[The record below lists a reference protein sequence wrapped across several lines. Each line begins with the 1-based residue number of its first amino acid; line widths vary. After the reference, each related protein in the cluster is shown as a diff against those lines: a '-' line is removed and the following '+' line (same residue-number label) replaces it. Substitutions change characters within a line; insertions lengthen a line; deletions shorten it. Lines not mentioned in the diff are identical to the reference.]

1 MEQNSLIIYDDNDDR
16 FTMIQI
22 LPLSSIIRIIIE
34 LLSHFRNFQF
44 SFSTL
49 TSSSNSIPNPFWAN
63 VSNNR
68 QFYAQRRFFIVSSF
82 EFELNENKGSW
93 RDRNGW
99 AGKVNEGRARLNSS
113 SRILV
118 ASGFDCR
125 PLESIPYLFANRY
138 AEFPIPKLI
147 FASSNFDTYQHSG
160 CAVLLHE
167 LQRQR

>member
-22 LPLSSIIRIIIE
+22 LSLSSIIRIIIE

-68 QFYAQRRFFIVSSF
+68 QFYAQRRSFIVSSF
-82 EFELNENKGSW
+82 EF
-93 RDRNGW
+93 
-99 AGKVNEGRARLNSS
+99 
-113 SRILV
+113 
-118 ASGFDCR
+118 
-125 PLESIPYLFANRY
+125 
-138 AEFPIPKLI
+138 PIERK
-147 FASSNFDTYQHSG
+147 
-160 CAVLLHE
+160 
-167 LQRQR
+167 